1 MQIKLPIFLPDAT
14 RAVVKGIDS
23 NDLISCGVKG
33 VVVNTYHLQS
43 SKIYDVKKFMNFN
56 GLVVSDSGGW
66 QIFSLIH
73 RNKCKGKITDEGVVF
88 YKNGAKQEIFTPE
101 VSIQTQFEIGFDGY
115 GAGGYLMQEGV
126 FSEDIM
132 QFMSNLIPN
141 GKLKFALGVGAP
153 TDVVKSFKCGWQ
165 IFDCTLPTRDA
176 RHK

>member
-14 RAVVKGIDS
+14 RAVVKGVDS
-23 NDLISCGVKG
+23 NDLISCGEKDRPLLIAVI
-33 VVVNTYHLQS
+33 Q
-43 SKIYDVKKFMNFN
+43 
-56 GLVVSDSGGW
+56 GGFDKELRKECAE
-66 QIFSLIH
+66 QL
-73 RNKCKGKITDEGVVF
+73 
-88 YKNGAKQEIFTPE
+88 
-101 VSIQTQFEIGFDGY
+101 FEIGFDGY

-176 RHK
+176 RHKRFYSFINETKSIRDL

>member
-101 VSIQTQFEIGFDGY
+101 VSIQTQFKIGSDLMVCLDDFTPDNASKLEI
-115 GAGGYLMQEGV
+115 EE
-126 FSEDIM
+126 S
-132 QFMSNLIPN
+132 
-141 GKLKFALGVGAP
+141 
-153 TDVVKSFKCGWQ
+153 VKRTVLWAKNSK
-165 IFDCTLPTRDA
+165 
-176 RHK
+176 KEY